1 MSHLT
6 DDARRRGAKTHIT
19 VPGQSLEEIV
29 AANPDRRRLLKNGL
43 LGLCILPFAGVLS
56 ACEDDEASAT
66 PTPGPTHTPTPQP
79 SMSID
84 VNFHAVPYNFRY
96 TVTVPNRFLT

>member
-29 AANPDRRRLLKNGL
+29 AANPDRRRLLQNGL
-43 LGLCILPFAGVLS
+43 LGLSILPFAGVLS
-56 ACEDDEASAT
+56 ARSEERRVGTESGSTISSRGSPYHYKTQYT
-66 PTPGPTHTPTPQP
+66 PTYISLIAIHKL
-79 SMSID
+79 
-84 VNFHAVPYNFRY
+84 F
-96 TVTVPNRFLT
+96 

>member
-1 MSHLT
+1 MLFRSERHNHHRRGFLSMSHLT

-43 LGLCILPFAGVLS
+43 LGLSILPFAGVLS
-56 ACEDDEASAT
+56 ACDDDEASAT
-66 PTPGPTHTPTPQP
+66 PTPGPTPTDRK
-79 SMSID
+79 S
-84 VNFHAVPYNFRY
+84 VREGNGV
-96 TVTVPNRFLT
+96 